1 MTLDQYISRI
11 ALGAPGCSYPLMEQ
25 ALYDSAEMFCQRSRV
40 LSEVNVINVTPGQ
53 ATYSLDFGGSTRVH
67 DLDNVTL
74 DGFRLDAY
82 RRGADAEPGVV
93 LWYEIIDDEI
103 TLIGTPAN
111 PGTLSIGVVLVPKTS
126 GNLPAALD
134 RWREG
139 IVAGALFRL
148 LKMPGHAWSNGQ
160 AAAENWQLYESEIRT
175 AVAASVLPSGKRQLR
190 VAGAF

>member
-1 MTLDQYISRI
+1 MTLDQYIARI
-11 ALGAPGCSYPLMEQ
+11 ALVAPGCSYPLMEQ

-40 LSEVNVINVTPGQ
+40 LSEVNVIQVTPGQ

-82 RRGADAEPGVV
+82 RRGADTEPGVV

-139 IVAGALFRL
+139 IIAGALFRL

>member
-25 ALYDSAEMFCQRSRV
+25 ALYDSAEMFCQRSRA
-40 LSEVNVINVTPGQ
+40 LTEVNVINVTPGQ

-82 RRGADAEPGVV
+82 RRGADAEP
-93 LWYEIIDDEI
+93 
-103 TLIGTPAN
+103 
-111 PGTLSIGVVLVPKTS
+111 GVVLVPKTS